1 MSDLFDLDTEGQ
13 QAMAGV
19 ARDHLLQP
27 GQDTAGFWHGVPQAI
42 GMGIMR
48 GGVRAAQAVGMAGG
62 GLLSQFESDGAGSPG
77 LAPGT
82 LTDPY
87 FSALD
92 KFISSAVDYWT
103 PGANEVGTAGRV
115 LGGLSEIALPLMA
128 GGGNPSLLIGSA
140 AMGTGHDL
148 VQQGVDAK
156 TATGVAMTQAAATAI
171 GFRIPFLGSTLVSRI
186 ASGAAGNLA
195 VNAGSAEISHAI
207 LKAAGYDV
215 QAKNFDP
222 LDLETR
228 IVDVLSGAVFGT
240 VAHLGTPSMRDA
252 AATAANAKHF
262 QYDTAPGEPADIGS
276 SIAHQKAMEAAVR
289 DTLAG
294 KPVDLAGTGIDQATF
309 NPRDRIPAFTETPE
323 ELHGVD
329 EALREQPAQ
338 NPERVDFP
346 PEKAAPT
353 DFEVGQVWKKAG
365 QEPYRIVEVSEDGQ
379 RARVDSGDG
388 KPVWV
393 NHNTEISNGWSPEGP
408 SSAESKPA
416 PDTSVSD
423 AAKSN
428 VNPQTSGLERPVV
441 DPVVASARSALAE
454 KDFPIP
460 TGEIDQDGRVITR
473 SAREMLAQADQDVSK
488 AQNDSK
494 AFDALASCILSRGN
508 G

>member
-1 MSDLFDLDTEGQ
+1 MSDLFDLDTDGQ
-13 QAMAGV
+13 RAMAGV

-27 GQDTAGFWHGVPQAI
+27 GQDNPGFWHGVPQAI

-62 GLLSQFESDGAGSPG
+62 GLLSQLEQDGDQNSPG
-77 LAPGT
+77 LTPGT

-87 FSALD
+87 FRGLD
-92 KFISSAVDYWT
+92 KFVSSAIDYWT

-115 LGGLSEIALPLMA
+115 LGGFSEMALPLMA

-156 TATGVAMTQAAATAI
+156 TATGVAVTQAAATGI

-207 LKAAGYDV
+207 LQAAGYDA

-222 LDLETR
+222 LDLEAR
-228 IVDVLSGAVFGT
+228 IVDLLSGVAFGGL
-240 VAHLGTPSMRDA
+240 AHLATPSMRDA

-262 QYDTAPGEPADIGS
+262 QHDTAPGDPADIGAS
-276 SIAHQKAMEAAVR
+276 VAHQKAMEAAVR

-294 KPVDLAGTGIDQATF
+294 EPVDLSGTGIDEANF
-309 NPRDRIPAFTETPE
+309 VPRARTPAFTETPE
-323 ELHGVD
+323 ELQGVD
-329 EALREQPAQ
+329 EAIKEQPAQ
-338 NPERVDFP
+338 NPERVNLEDATG
-346 PEKAAPT
+346 ETGDQGTTGESAP
-353 DFEVGQVWKKAG
+353 
-365 QEPYRIVEVSEDGQ
+365 S
-379 RARVDSGDG
+379 
-388 KPVWV
+388 
-393 NHNTEISNGWSPEGP
+393 TEATGSRGP
-408 SSAESKPA
+408 SAGSETLDQP
-416 PDTSVSD
+416 PDRQGNRQGSG
-423 AAKSN
+423 
-428 VNPQTSGLERPVV
+428 QTV
-441 DPVVASARSALAE
+441 DPVVSSARAAVAE

-460 TGEIDQDGRVITR
+460 TGELDQDGRVITR
-473 SAREMLAQADQDVSK
+473 SAREMLDEADQSVAK
-488 AQNDSK
+488 AQNEAK
-494 AFDALASCILSRGN
+494 AFDALASCVLSRGN

>member
-1 MSDLFDLDTEGQ
+1 VSDIFELDTAGQ
-13 QAMAGV
+13 HSLAGE
-19 ARDHLLQP
+19 ASANLLQP
-27 GQDTAGFWHGVPQAI
+27 DQNPSGFFHGVPQAI
-42 GMGIMR
+42 GMGVMR

-62 GLLSQFESDGAGSPG
+62 GLLSQLEQDGEGAPG
-77 LAPGT
+77 LKPGT

-87 FSALD
+87 FHALD
-92 KFISSAVDYWT
+92 EFVSSAVDYWT
-103 PGANEVGTAGRV
+103 PGANEVGTAGRI
-115 LGGLSEIALPLMA
+115 LGGFSEMALPLMA

-156 TATGVAMTQAAATAI
+156 TATGVAVTQAAATAI

-186 ASGAAGNLA
+186 ASGAAGNVA

-207 LKAAGYDV
+207 LQAAGYDE

-222 LDLETR
+222 LDLEAR
-228 IVDVLSGAVFGT
+228 IVDLLSGAVFGT
-240 VAHLGTPSMRDA
+240 VAHLGTPSLRDA

-262 QYDTAPGEPADIGS
+262 QFDTAPGDPADIGS

-294 KPVDLAGTGIDQATF
+294 EPVDLSRTGIDQADF
-309 NPRDRIPAFTETPE
+309 VPRERPPAFTEMPE
-323 ELHGVD
+323 ELRGVD
-329 EALREQPAQ
+329 EALKEQPAG
-338 NPERVDFP
+338 NPERVDVLP
-346 PEKAAPT
+346 QEAKPT
-353 DFEVGQVWKKAG
+353 GFEVGQVWEKPG
-365 QEPYRIVEVSEDGQ
+365 QEPYRIVEVSSDGR
-379 RARVDSGDG
+379 RAKADYGEG
-388 KPVWV
+388 PPVWV
-393 NHNTEISNGWSPEGP
+393 HYNTEVDNGWASKRAPAEVVPQDASSP
-408 SSAESKPA
+408 
-416 PDTSVSD
+416 DI
-423 AAKSN
+423 AKTAG
-428 VNPQTSGLERPVV
+428 QTVV
-441 DPVVASARSALAE
+441 DPVVSSARAAVAE

-473 SAREMLAQADQDVSK
+473 SAREMLDQADQDVTK

>member
-13 QAMAGV
+13 RAMAGV

-42 GMGIMR
+42 GMGVMR

-62 GLLSQFESDGAGSPG
+62 GLLSQLEQDGEGAPG
-77 LAPGT
+77 LKPGT

-92 KFISSAVDYWT
+92 QFVSSAVDYWT

-115 LGGLSEIALPLMA
+115 LGGFSEMALPLMA

-148 VQQGVDAK
+148 VQQGVDAR
-156 TATGVAMTQAAATAI
+156 TATGVAVTQAAATAI
-171 GFRIPFLGSTLVSRI
+171 GFRIPFLGSNLVSRI

-222 LDLETR
+222 LDLEAR
-228 IVDVLSGAVFGT
+228 LVDILSGAVFGT

-252 AATAANAKHF
+252 AATSANAKHF
-262 QYDTAPGEPADIGS
+262 QYDTAPGDPADITS

-294 KPVDLAGTGIDQATF
+294 EPVDLSGTGIDQANF
-309 NPRDRIPAFTETPE
+309 NPRDRVPAFTETPE

-329 EALREQPAQ
+329 EAIREPPAQ
-338 NPERVDFP
+338 NPERVDLP
-346 PEKAAPT
+346 TEKAST
-353 DFEVGQVWKKAG
+353 GFEVGQVWKKAG
-365 QEPYRIVEVSEDGQ
+365 EEPYRIAEVSADGQ
-379 RARVDSGDG
+379 RARVESGDR

-393 NHNTEISNGWSPEGP
+393 NHDTQVKSGWSPERP
-408 SSAESKPA
+408 SSAESKPFPA
-416 PDTSVSD
+416 TSDTTQ
-423 AAKSN
+423 SN
-428 VNPQTSGLERPVV
+428 VNAQVSGLERQAV
-441 DPVVASARSALAE
+441 DPVVTAARNALAE

-460 TGEIDQDGRVITR
+460 TDEIDQDGRVITR